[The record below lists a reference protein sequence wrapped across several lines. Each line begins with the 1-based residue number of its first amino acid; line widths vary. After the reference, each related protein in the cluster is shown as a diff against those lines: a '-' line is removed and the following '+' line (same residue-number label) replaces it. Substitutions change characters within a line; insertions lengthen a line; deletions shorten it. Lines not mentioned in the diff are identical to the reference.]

1 MTEPHNARS
10 KPGRRLPSI
19 FDGVPPGT
27 PLSLSVLETLM
38 QADTQRRILAV
49 LDRVFAKANQGE
61 DKEIAESSK
70 DLDRH

>member
-1 MTEPHNARS
+1 MTKPHNAGS

-27 PLSLSVLETLM
+27 PLSLRDLETLM

-49 LDRVFAKANQGE
+49 LDRMFAAQHE
-61 DKEIAESSK
+61 PQPPEPAE
-70 DLDRH
+70 RA